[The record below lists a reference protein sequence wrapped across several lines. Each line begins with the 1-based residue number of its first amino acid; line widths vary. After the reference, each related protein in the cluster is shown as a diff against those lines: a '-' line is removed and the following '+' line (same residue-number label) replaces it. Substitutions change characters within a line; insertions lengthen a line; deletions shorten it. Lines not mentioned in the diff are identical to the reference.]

1 MRGYEASLEAA
12 RPTIERY
19 RRPENVEAALSELA
33 AAWEESLCRQQVRT
47 PDPALDAMLNGEWL
61 DHESFMR
68 HTGSWRLAAV
78 ICTLRA
84 LGWPVQSRPI
94 ATANA
99 EHEQRTIALYSLSS
113 KDLAEAFANGS
124 GCAA

>member
-1 MRGYEASLEAA
+1 MSSTLQQLALPGIEPVSITPTWPHRG
-12 RPTIERY
+12 T
-19 RRPENVEAALSELA
+19 LA
-33 AAWEESLCRQQVRT
+33 AK
-47 PDPALDAMLNGEWL
+47 ALDAMLVGQVL
-61 DHESFMR
+61 DHEAFMQQS
-68 HTGSWRLAAV
+68 GSWRLAAV

-99 EHEQRTIALYSLSS
+99 ENEQRTIALYSLSA

-124 GCAA
+124 GGAA

>member
-1 MRGYEASLEAA
+1 MTAAPHQMPLPGIEAVSITPTWPQRG
-12 RPTIERY
+12 T
-19 RRPENVEAALSELA
+19 LA
-33 AAWEESLCRQQVRT
+33 AK
-47 PDPALDAMLNGEWL
+47 ALDAMLDGEWL

-84 LGWPVQSRPI
+84 LGWPVQSLPI

-99 EHEQRTIALYSLSS
+99 EHEPRTIALYSLSA
-113 KDLAEAFANGS
+113 KDLAQAFANGS
-124 GCAA
+124 GGAA